1 MLVLFILVIFV
12 SIDLLILML
21 QTIFLNML
29 LSVVNEE
36 GEWDLGDGVLQQSFF
51 FVLLL
56 CLYDGLL
63 RSCLP
68 GEDLC
73 DLVLILCVIVGIL
86 CVSGGPLTIVLSS
99 VVVNEDATTL
109 LDGNNGLAAA
119 IVVALDG
126 FTRIVLQK

>member
-1 MLVLFILVIFV
+1 
-12 SIDLLILML
+12 ML

-29 LSVVNEE
+29 LSFVNEE
-36 GEWDLGDGVLQQSFF
+36 GEWDLEDGVLQQSFF

-56 CLYDGLL
+56 CLYDGFL
-63 RSCLP
+63 RRCLP

-99 VVVNEDATTL
+99 VVVNEDPTTL

>member
-1 MLVLFILVIFV
+1 
-12 SIDLLILML
+12 
-21 QTIFLNML
+21 ML
-29 LSVVNEE
+29 LSDVNEE
-36 GEWDLGDGVLQQSFF
+36 GEWDLEDGVLQQSFF
-51 FVLLL
+51 FVLL
-56 CLYDGLL
+56 CLYDGFLRCCLL
-63 RSCLP
+63 

-73 DLVLILCVIVGIL
+73 VIGIL
-86 CVSGGPLTIVLSS
+86 CVSGGPSTIVLSS

>member
-1 MLVLFILVIFV
+1 
-12 SIDLLILML
+12 
-21 QTIFLNML
+21 ML

-56 CLYDGLL
+56 CLYDGFL
-63 RSCLP
+63 RSCCLL